1 MEVSDYIMLVQVAIL
16 GLVVYRIGYY
26 NGRKDGTDWAV
37 QQVRE
42 INGDLRAI
50 YKLMEEQSKN
60 IP

>member
-1 MEVSDYIMLVQVAIL
+1 MEVSDYIMLVQFVIL

-26 NGRKDGTDWAV
+26 KGRADGTDWAV

>member
-1 MEVSDYIMLVQVAIL
+1 MDESTIFLGFFMGVA
-16 GLVVYRIGYY
+16 VYFIGYF

>member
-1 MEVSDYIMLVQVAIL
+1 MDDIVMVAVVSAVA
-16 GLVVYRIGYY
+16 YFIGYF
-26 NGRKDGTDWAV
+26 NGRRDGTDWAV

-42 INGDLRAI
+42 INGDLKVI

>member
-1 MEVSDYIMLVQVAIL
+1 MEVSDYIMLVQFVIL